1 MRVHKGR
8 YVLQHP
14 QKKLSIV
21 EKGLTIEGLVSVKGQ
36 LFINGTVK
44 GTLVGDHIVITEEGV
59 VEAETRASFITIGGI
74 FRGRLTVSGKLVL
87 LSTGVCSGIIEC
99 QDMELEPGG
108 VLNGEINCGPV
119 AESALCERK

>member
-1 MRVHKGR
+1 MRVHNGR

-21 EKGLTIEGLVSVKGQ
+21 KKGLTIEGSVSVKGR
-36 LFINGTVK
+36 LLINGTVK
-44 GTLVGDHIVITEEGV
+44 GTLVGDHIIITEEGV

-87 LSTGVCSGIIEC
+87 LSTGTCSGIIAC
-99 QDMELEPGG
+99 QDIELEPGG
-108 VLNGEINCGPV
+108 VLNGEISCGPA
-119 AESALCERK
+119 AESI

>member
-1 MRVHKGR
+1 MRVYKGR

-21 EKGLTIEGLVSVKGQ
+21 EKGLTIEGSVSFKGQ
-36 LFINGTVK
+36 LIINGTVK
-44 GTLVGDHIVITEEGV
+44 GTLEGDHIVITEEGV

-74 FRGRLTVSGKLVL
+74 FRGRLTVSGRFVL

-99 QDMELEPGG
+99 QEMELEPGA
-108 VLNGEINCGPV
+108 VLNGEI
-119 AESALCERK
+119 SCE

>member
-1 MRVHKGR
+1 MRVHNGG

-21 EKGLTIEGLVSVKGQ
+21 EKGLTIEGSVSFKGQ

-74 FRGRLTVSGKLVL
+74 FRGRLTVSGKMVL
-87 LSTGVCSGIIEC
+87 LATGNCSGIIEC
-99 QDMELEPGG
+99 QEMKLEPGG
-108 VLNGEINCGPV
+108 ILNGEISCDQI
-119 AESALCERK
+119 KK